1 MEIFPPLRKTVSPLV
16 KNYDNLSV
24 RLRSPIIQL
33 LTRHLLYLAPGMNDN
48 VKKSRL
54 LPVSTVLI

>member
-24 RLRSPIIQL
+24 RLRSPIM
-33 LTRHLLYLAPGMNDN
+33 HLLYLAPGMNDN

-54 LPVSTVLI
+54 LPVSKVFV